1 MKSRLKLTT
10 TAVDKLRFP
19 EGAVSKTGTPLSH
32 FVFWDT
38 ELKGLGIRLSAASPT
53 KTYLMQRRVKGGPQ
67 RNISIGRHGAP
78 VLLPDGKLRSY
89 PFGADD
95 ARTLAMTTLAQLRS
109 GVDPVAEEQR
119 KRKEAE
125 HQAEQDKALS
135 TSLREVM
142 AHYFEHHRVK
152 GRPLRPKTK
161 LDYRLFM
168 ERHFAD
174 WMDQPVAGIDRNA
187 CTDKIRE
194 VEAAS
199 SIQAHK
205 AKVYLR
211 LFLNYAPEMP
221 GHADPKT
228 GEPRILAI
236 NPVTLTKRT
245 APTSKPKARHR
256 SIDVAKIGAVWL
268 VLRQRAA
275 NPVRELDRTAA
286 DWVSTLVLTGFR
298 ATECAALEWSWVNF
312 DAKTITLPGDVDTDD
327 ERLFAGVKTHAE
339 MTWPMSD
346 VLHDILK
353 ARSELDSKD
362 ERYVFP
368 SRADNDVPYIA
379 HARGTL
385 KAIAEVAGCYVVK
398 DGKKIYRLSPH
409 DLRRTAVRVAIAC
422 RVDYALRMRML
433 NHASSGVHDDYE
445 RDMNPETL
453 RPGMNAIAKYITD
466 AAAVAEAQATGA
478 NVINLADR
486 KRAN

>member
-1 MKSRLKLTT
+1 MKSKIKLTT

-38 ELKGLGIRLSAASPT
+38 ELKGLGVRVSATSAT
-53 KTYLMQRRVKGGPQ
+53 KTYIMQRRVQGGPQ
-67 RNISIGRHGAP
+67 RNISIGRHGDP

-125 HQAEQDKALS
+125 RQAEQDKALS
-135 TSLREVM
+135 TTLREVM
-142 AHYFEHHRVK
+142 DDYLANHRVK

-174 WMDQPVAGIDRNA
+174 WLDKPVAGIDRNA

-194 VEAAS
+194 VEEAS
-199 SIQAHK
+199 PVQAYK

-211 LFLNYAPEMP
+211 MYLNRARET
-221 GHADPKT
+221 HADPKT
-228 GEPRILAI
+228 GEPRLLAI

-245 APTSKPKARHR
+245 APTSKPNPRTRRIPA
-256 SIDVAKIGAVWL
+256 AKIGAVWSL
-268 VLRQRAA
+268 LRHRAA
-275 NPVRELDRTAA
+275 NPVRDLDRTAA
-286 DWVSTLVLTGFR
+286 DYVSTLLLTGWR
-298 ATECAALEWSWVNF
+298 ASECAALEWSWI
-312 DAKTITLPGDVDTDD
+312 DLDGKTVTLPGDVEPQS
-327 ERLFAGVKTHAE
+327 ERGFAGVKTHAE
-339 MTWPMSD
+339 VTYPLSD
-346 VLHDILK
+346 VLYEILK
-353 ARSELDSKD
+353 ARSELASKD

-368 SRADNDVPYIA
+368 SRADNDLPYITTA
-379 HARGTL
+379 HGTMR
-385 KAIAEVAGCYVVK
+385 AVAEVAGCVRIV
-398 DGKKIYRLSPH
+398 DGKKQYQLSPH
-409 DLRRTAVRVAIAC
+409 DLRRTAEDAALAC
-422 RVDYALRMRML
+422 KVDYTLRLRLL
-433 NHASSGVHDDYE
+433 NHRPQAVHDSSYSNDPS
-445 RDMNPETL
+445 PEVL
-453 RPGMNAIAKYITD
+453 RPAVNAIATYIVD
-466 AAAVAEAQATGA
+466 AAAVADAQASGA

-486 KRAN
+486 RAS

>member
-1 MKSRLKLTT
+1 MKTKHRQKLTT

-38 ELKGLGIRLSAASPT
+38 ELKGLGVRLSATSPT

-67 RNISIGRHGAP
+67 RNISIGRHGDP

-125 HQAEQDKALS
+125 RQAEQDKALS

-161 LDYRLFM
+161 RDYRQFM
-168 ERHFAD
+168 ERHFDD
-174 WMDQPVAGIDRNA
+174 WLDEPVASIDRGM
-187 CTDKIRE
+187 CLDKIAKIE
-194 VEAAS
+194 KS
-199 SIQAHK
+199 SPIQAHK
-205 AKVYLR
+205 ASVYLR
-211 LFLNYAPEMP
+211 MVLSAAREL
-221 GHADPKT
+221 HADQKT
-228 GEPRILAI
+228 GEYTILTVNAAERARKI
-236 NPVTLTKRT
+236 KKTHP
-245 APTSKPKARHR
+245 PKARHR

-268 VLRQRAA
+268 MLRKRAA
-275 NPVRELDRTAA
+275 NPVRDLDRTAA
-286 DWVSTLVLTGFR
+286 DWVSTLILTGFR
-298 ATECAALEWSWVNF
+298 ATECAALEWSWINF
-312 DAKTITLPGDVDTDD
+312 DAKTITIPGDVDTED
-327 ERLFAGVKTHAE
+327 ERLFAGVKTHEE

-346 VLHDILK
+346 VLHDMLM

-362 ERYVFP
+362 DRYVFP

-379 HARGTL
+379 HARGTM
-385 KAIAEVAGCYVVK
+385 KAVAVAAGEPV
-398 DGKKIYRLSPH
+398 LSPH
-409 DLRRTAVRVAIAC
+409 DLRRTAVHIARAC
-422 RVDYALRMRML
+422 RVDYNLRMRLL
-433 NHASSGVHDDYE
+433 NHKPQATHDDYE
-445 RDMNPETL
+445 NDRNPETL
-453 RPGMNAIAKYITD
+453 RPAVNAIAKYIVD
-466 AAAVAEAQATGA
+466 AATVAEAQASGA
-478 NVINLADR
+478 NVVNIADR
-486 KRAN
+486 KRAS

>member
-1 MKSRLKLTT
+1 MKSKIKLTT
-10 TAVDKLRFP
+10 TAVDKLRSP

-38 ELKGLGIRLSAASPT
+38 ELKGLGVRVSASSST

-67 RNISIGRHGAP
+67 RNISIGRHGDP

-95 ARTLAMTTLAQLRS
+95 ARTLALATLAQLRS

-125 HQAEQDKALS
+125 RQAEQDKALG
-135 TSLREVM
+135 TTLRQVM
-142 AHYFEHHRVK
+142 TYYFEHHRVK

-174 WMDQPVAGIDRNA
+174 WLDAPVANIDRLM
-187 CTDKIRE
+187 CEDKITE
-194 VEAAS
+194 IEKS
-199 SIQAHK
+199 SPIQAHK
-205 AKVYLR
+205 ASVYLR
-211 LFLNYAPEMP
+211 LMLNAAREQ
-221 GHADPKT
+221 HADPKT
-228 GEPRILAI
+228 GEYTILAV
-236 NPVTLTKRT
+236 NPAERARKIKKTH
-245 APTSKPKARHR
+245 PPKARDR
-256 SIDVAKIGAVWL
+256 SIDLAKIGAVWSL
-268 VLRQRAA
+268 LRQRAA
-275 NPVRELDRTAA
+275 NPVRDLDRTAA
-286 DWVSTLVLTGFR
+286 DWVSTLILTGWR

-312 DAKTITLPGDVDTDD
+312 DAKTITLPGDVDTTD

-353 ARSELDSKD
+353 ARSELDGKD

-385 KAIAEVAGCYVVK
+385 KAIAEVADCYLVK

-409 DLRRTAVRVAIAC
+409 DLRRTTVRVAIAC
-422 RVDYALRMRML
+422 RVDYSLRMRML
-433 NHASSGVHDDYE
+433 NHAASSVHDDYE
-445 RDMNPETL
+445 RDRNPETL
-453 RPGMNAIAKYITD
+453 RPGVNAVATYILD
-466 AAAVAEAQATGA
+466 AAAVAEAQASGA
-478 NVINLADR
+478 NVVNLADR
-486 KRAN
+486 REA

>member
-19 EGAVSKTGTPLSH
+19 EGAVSKTGTPLAH

-38 ELKGLGIRLSAASPT
+38 ELKGLGIRLSASSPT

-67 RNISIGRHGAP
+67 RNISIGRHGDP

-125 HQAEQDKALS
+125 RQAEQDKALS

-142 AHYFEHHRVK
+142 THYFEHHRVRN
-152 GRPLRPKTK
+152 RPLRPKTK

-174 WMDQPVAGIDRNA
+174 WLDKPVAGITRGM
-187 CTDKIRE
+187 CLDKITE
-194 VEAAS
+194 VEKRS
-199 SIQAHK
+199 SVQMHK
-205 AKVYLR
+205 ASVYLR
-211 LFLNYAPEMP
+211 LFLNHAAEM
-221 GHADPKT
+221 HADQKT
-228 GEPRILAI
+228 GEYTILAS
-236 NPVTLTKRT
+236 NPAERARKIKKTH
-245 APTSKPKARHR
+245 PPKARDR
-256 SIDVAKIGAVWL
+256 SIDLAKIGAVWSL
-268 VLRQRAA
+268 LRQRAA
-275 NPVRELDRTAA
+275 NPVRDLDRTAA
-286 DWVSTLVLTGFR
+286 DWVSTLILTGWR
-298 ATECAALEWSWVNF
+298 ATECAALEWSWINF
-312 DAKTITLPGDVDTDD
+312 DAKTITIPGDVDTDD
-327 ERLFAGVKTHAE
+327 ARLFAGVKTHAE

-346 VLHDILK
+346 VLHDIIK
-353 ARSELDSKD
+353 ARSELDGRD

-385 KAIAEVAGCYVVK
+385 LAIAKVADCYVIE
-398 DGKKIYRLSPH
+398 DGEKVYRLSPH
-409 DLRRTAVRVAIAC
+409 DLRRTAVRVAIAA

-433 NHASSGVHDDYE
+433 NHAPAGVHDDYE
-445 RDMNPETL
+445 RDRNPETL
-453 RPGMNAIAKYITD
+453 RSGVNAVAAYILD
-466 AAAVAEAQATGA
+466 AAAVAEAQASGA
-478 NVINLADR
+478 NVVNLADR
-486 KRAN
+486 RAS

>member
-1 MKSRLKLTT
+1 MKSKHRQKLTT

-19 EGAVSKTGTPLSH
+19 EGAVSKTGTHLSH

-38 ELKGLGIRLSAASPT
+38 ELKGLGVRVSAASPT

-67 RNISIGRHGAP
+67 RNISIGRHGDP
-78 VLLPDGKLRSY
+78 VLQPDGKLRSY

-95 ARTLAMTTLAQLRS
+95 ARTRAMTTLAQLRS

-119 KRKEAE
+119 KRKDAE
-125 HQAEQDKALS
+125 RKAEQDKALS

-168 ERHFAD
+168 ERHFDD
-174 WMDQPVAGIDRNA
+174 WLDEPVANIDRNA

-211 LFLNYAPEMP
+211 LFLNHAKDM
-221 GHADPKT
+221 HADPKT

-236 NPVTLTKRT
+236 NPVTLTNRT

-256 SIDVAKIGAVWL
+256 SIDVARIGAVWL
-268 VLRQRAA
+268 MLRKRAE

-286 DWVSTLVLTGFR
+286 DWVSTLILTGWR
-298 ATECAALEWSWVNF
+298 ATECAALEFSWVNF

-327 ERLFAGVKTHAE
+327 ARLFAGVKTHEE

-379 HARGTL
+379 HARGTM
-385 KAIAEVAGCYVVK
+385 KAVAVAAGEPV
-398 DGKKIYRLSPH
+398 LSPH
-409 DLRRTAVRVAIAC
+409 DLRRTAVHVARAC
-422 RVDYALRMRML
+422 RVDYNLRIRLL
-433 NHASSGVHDDYE
+433 NHKAQAVHDDYE
-445 RDMNPETL
+445 NDRNPETL
-453 RPGMNAIAKYITD
+453 RPAVNAIAKYVTD
-466 AAAVAEAQATGA
+466 AAAVAEAQASGA
-478 NVINLADR
+478 NVVNLADR